1 MVVGAR
7 ITGRVVFVRMHRR
20 CGMCREFVYR
30 LMKLM
35 LDVIQK
41 IYMHRSGRRF
51 VKVAFAILQV
61 DGRRKDW
68 RA

>member
-1 MVVGAR
+1 
-7 ITGRVVFVRMHRR
+7 
-20 CGMCREFVYR
+20 MCREFVYR

-41 IYMHRSGRRF
+41 ICMHRSGRRF
-51 VKVAFAILQV
+51 VKVAFAILHV